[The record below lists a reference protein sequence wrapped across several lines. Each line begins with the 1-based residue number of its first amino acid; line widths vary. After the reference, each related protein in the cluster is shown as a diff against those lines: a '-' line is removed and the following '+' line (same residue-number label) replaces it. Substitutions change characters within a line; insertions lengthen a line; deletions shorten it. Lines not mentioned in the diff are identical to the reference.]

1 MNNTL
6 GRLQAVLDEIEDPNL
21 NKIIDEVFKIEISYR
36 SMEAKN
42 FPRQKVRDVIE
53 DVARV
58 IEHTQQ
64 AKNDEVTTA

>member
-58 IEHTQQ
+58 IEHTQLAQ
-64 AKNDEVTTA
+64 SDEVTKA

>member
-1 MNNTL
+1 MHKTL
-6 GRLQAVLDEIEDPNL
+6 GRLQAVLNEIEDPDL
-21 NKIIDEVFKIEISYR
+21 NTIIDEVFKIEVSYR

-58 IEHTQQ
+58 IENKQPALT
-64 AKNDEVTTA
+64 DEVTKA